1 MLLNK
6 YIQELDRI
14 NQLII
19 HNLTIPF
26 EAEGKQYNVSYRDLC
41 MSYEWKCYE
50 NDVSN
55 LQYESLK
62 FSLGNPNPLYLCI
75 YPFLA
80 HFYAEAQKYMGQI

>member
-19 HNLTIPF
+19 HNLTVPF
-26 EAEGKQYNVSYRDLC
+26 EAEGKHYDVNFRDLC

-55 LQYESLK
+55 LLNLK
-62 FSLGNPNPLYLCI
+62 KHEFNSI
-75 YPFLA
+75 LA
-80 HFYAEAQKYMGQI
+80 HFHA